1 MKFENCKIPHV
12 ERNGPYYLTF
22 TMEFDVESA
31 EDKTKL
37 LDLIRDYYE
46 FNLNVEIAE
55 VREIGQYY
63 KGVDE

>member
-1 MKFENCKIPHV
+1 MKFENCKIPHI
-12 ERNGPYYLTF
+12 EKNGPYLSF
-22 TMEFDVESA
+22 TMEFDVEST

-37 LDLIRDYYE
+37 LDLIMDYYE

-63 KGVDE
+63 KEAGQ

>member
-1 MKFENCKIPHV
+1 MKFENCKIPHIA
-12 ERNGPYYLTF
+12 RNGPYLSF
-22 TMEFDVESA
+22 TMEFDVESL

-55 VREIGQYY
+55 VRKTGQYY
-63 KGVDE
+63 ERVDE

>member
-1 MKFENCKIPHV
+1 MKFENCKIPHI
-12 ERNGPYYLTF
+12 EKNGPYLTF
-22 TMEFDVESA
+22 TMEFDVESI

-55 VREIGQYY
+55 VREIGQYW
-63 KGVDE
+63 EEASE